1 MIMLSVLEHIFV
13 YFIDPI
19 PLQLRQHRL
28 VWPKKHANG
37 IPRVFFWGFP
47 LLDQPP
53 IITGRFGS
61 PITTKSL
68 TENVISNSLVYFCSP
83 RVMEEPVFS
92 FSIPGL
98 IPLMLSGYHLTG

>member
-1 MIMLSVLEHIFV
+1 MIMLSVLEHICIF
-13 YFIDPI
+13 YRSYPY
-19 PLQLRQHRL
+19 LQLRQHRL

-53 IITGRFGS
+53 IITGRFVS

-83 RVMEEPVFS
+83 RVMEEPVF
-92 FSIPGL
+92 FIFDPGIDSINV
-98 IPLMLSGYHLTG
+98 IT